1 MAYAFEASL
10 TNEFHNRMLPCSPEN
25 LVPQGPGI
33 LSANQ
38 GCAIAGALP
47 GNTSISGDDYL
58 QAQFS
63 YERSHLWRNF
73 GVVIAFGVLY
83 LLVCLP
89 YHATLIKLEL
99 TPHGSLLLP
108 QKPSASSEAVAAR
121 SFSRKQKPQ
130 RSQREPQPRTKRARV
145 PGKLPRKNKALHR
158 QPRPEPTKTSSAS
171 WRRVSASSPLRT

>member
-1 MAYAFEASL
+1 MSYAFEASL

-33 LSANQ
+33 LPANQ

-47 GNTSISGDDYL
+47 GNTSVSGDVYL

-63 YERSHLWRNF
+63 YERGHLWRNF

-89 YHATLIKLEL
+89 CHV
-99 TPHGSLLLP
+99 
-108 QKPSASSEAVAAR
+108 SSMD
-121 SFSRKQKPQ
+121 FD
-130 RSQREPQPRTKRARV
+130 
-145 PGKLPRKNKALHR
+145 
-158 QPRPEPTKTSSAS
+158 
-171 WRRVSASSPLRT
+171 